1 MCIRIYIFNFKK
13 HQTNK
18 QKKTRIKKAK
28 QAKQTKE
35 EKRNLRKIDLKKE
48 VCIHSGEDFFSST
61 AFPETRVIFFW
72 PNISVNISIASFYT
86 KMLNFHV
93 TFKIKFRT
101 LKGSDYYNQQVT
113 NLH

>member
-1 MCIRIYIFNFKK
+1 MFPEIGRVEIFLSLTLPHIQMCIRIYIFNFKK

-48 VCIHSGEDFFSST
+48 VCIHSGEDFSRQ
-61 AFPETRVIFFW
+61 P
-72 PNISVNISIASFYT
+72 
-86 KMLNFHV
+86 H
-93 TFKIKFRT
+93 FR
-101 LKGSDYYNQQVT
+101 KQE
-113 NLH
+113 